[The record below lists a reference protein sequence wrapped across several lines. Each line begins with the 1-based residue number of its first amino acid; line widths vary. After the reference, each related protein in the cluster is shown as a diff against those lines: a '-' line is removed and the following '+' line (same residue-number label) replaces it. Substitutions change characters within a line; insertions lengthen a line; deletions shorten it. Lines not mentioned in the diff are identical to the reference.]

1 MLECIL
7 LGYLGS
13 TQSPEISIIKN
24 SLMYMEPGSGSSEL
38 IQKLSRL
45 GLFHASDFLIS
56 SGGLNCDASDRLM
69 VARALDKRT
78 QTLDLLS
85 LGTMDDIRARETFSQ
100 KLAHETEY
108 QQEKRLIKEHYEY
121 FLASGHFRE
130 AFVCA
135 ELLGDQ

>member
-45 GLFHASDFLIS
+45 GLFYASDFLIS
-56 SGGLNCDASDRLM
+56 SGGLNCDVSDRLM

-108 QQEKRLIKEHYEY
+108 QQEKRLIKEH
-121 FLASGHFRE
+121 
-130 AFVCA
+130 
-135 ELLGDQ
+135 